1 MGSVNYEYFDSEN
14 DYSKNPNA
22 NKHRL
27 FNVSRWDFS
36 KYSILNGF
44 YGKKSIS
51 RDARKFYSSICRM
64 AVKKEKGFFVMSEDY
79 KFTEASYKRGI
90 SFAMGMLATR
100 IIATEIYNIKRL
112 YHFTDKSFNAT
123 LNGSKMTPDWIGFD
137 GQGKVFL
144 FESKGTCDKNIDKET
159 IEHAKVQLNNVCSI
173 EDTSTKAIYYPQK
186 DSKHVICSCFDAY
199 SGIDKVWNIHDVD
212 PEGKGE
218 VNLEINFDKECF
230 MYYQAFVSYVD
241 SLNQVYQCESVKN
254 QKYYCWV
261 YEDEKYCILEEIYNS
276 MKSGQFNE
284 QNMYRNFNNYV
295 NENLSDI
302 EYPEQ
307 FSHDGISSYEDGIVV
322 CSSVS

>member
-1 MGSVNYEYFDSEN
+1 M
-14 DYSKNPNA
+14 
-22 NKHRL
+22 
-27 FNVSRWDFS
+27 
-36 KYSILNGF
+36 
-44 YGKKSIS
+44 
-51 RDARKFYSSICRM
+51 CRM
-64 AVKKEKGFFVMSEDY
+64 AVKKEKGFYVISDEYEFAE
-79 KFTEASYKRGI
+79 TSYKNVI

-100 IIATEIYNIKRL
+100 IIANEIYNINKL
-112 YHFTDKSFNAT
+112 YHFTDKSFKGT
-123 LNGSKMTPDWIGFD
+123 LVNGKMAPDWIGVD
-137 GQGKVFL
+137 GQKKVFL
-144 FESKGTCDKNIDKET
+144 FESKGTCNKNVRKKT
-159 IEHAKVQLNNVCSI
+159 IEHAKVQLNNVGSFK
-173 EDTSTKAIYYPQK
+173 DTSTNKMFYPQK

-284 QNMYRNFNNYV
+284 QNRYRNFNNYV
-295 NENLSDI
+295 NEKLSDI

-322 CSSVS
+322 CSSVSWRDKLH